1 MTMKKFAYLFML
13 FVAMTATLMSCNDSE
28 TYADQKKR
36 ERSAINRYIAE
47 NGIKVISEAE
57 FNAQKQLTDTA
68 KNEYVYLDKSGC
80 YMQIVR
86 KGCGEKLAENQTES
100 ILCRYQEYNLLT
112 DSLQSSNMVGYY
124 ISIVDKMN
132 VTNTSGTF
140 TGTFDSSSSLMYTL
154 YGSGSTAVPSGW
166 LVPLTYINIGR
177 QDKESGDDTGNA
189 SLLQSTNEIARVRI
203 IVPHTQGHSYATS
216 GVYPCLYDITYQ
228 KGY

>member
-1 MTMKKFAYLFML
+1 ML

>member
-1 MTMKKFAYLFML
+1 MKKFAYLFML

-189 SLLQSTNEIARVRI
+189 SLLQSTKEIARVRI